1 MKYKPY
7 VDVYTDVHTYIC
19 EGNRNVKQVKP
30 RVEAEVEITFAFR
43 ENVSFLPNT
52 SQLSWYND
60 AIELFT
66 LQF

>member
-43 ENVSFLPNT
+43 GNVSFLPNT
-52 SQLSWYND
+52 SNQLS
-60 AIELFT
+60 
-66 LQF
+66 